1 MLNTGKSHPGVT
13 GALALG
19 ALTLVILQLL
29 SEQQALDLLTV
40 ILVAAASV
48 YIGAALAGDNRSTLA
63 LETTAG
69 LTFIVVALV
78 GRWYASAVL
87 AWGYLAH
94 GAWDILH
101 HRKITGANTGKTY
114 PVLCWVYDWII
125 AAVILIRY

>member
-1 MLNTGKSHPGVT
+1 MKSHPGVT

-19 ALTLVILQLL
+19 ALTVIIIQVL
-29 SEQQALDLLTV
+29 SEQQALDLLTA

-48 YIGAALAGDNRSTLA
+48 YIGAALAGDSRSTLA
-63 LETTAG
+63 LEVTAG
-69 LTFIVVALV
+69 LAFIVVALL

-94 GAWDILH
+94 GGWDILH
-101 HRKITGANTGKTY
+101 HRKIAGASTGKTF

-125 AAVILIRY
+125 AAVILIRF

>member
-1 MLNTGKSHPGVT
+1 MKSHPGVT
-13 GALALG
+13 GALVLG
-19 ALTLVILQLL
+19 ALTLVIIQVL
-29 SEQQALDLLTV
+29 SEQQALDFLTA

-69 LTFIVVALV
+69 LAFIAVALV
-78 GRWYASAVL
+78 GRWYASGIL

-101 HRKITGANTGKTY
+101 HRKIAGANTGETY

-125 AAVILIRY
+125 AAVILVRF

>member
-1 MLNTGKSHPGVT
+1 MKSHPGVT

-19 ALTLVILQLL
+19 ALTVVIIQVL
-29 SEQQALDLLTV
+29 SEQQALDFLTV

-48 YIGAALAGDNRSTLA
+48 YIGAALAGDSGSTLA

-69 LTFIVVALV
+69 LAFIVVALV
-78 GRWYASAVL
+78 GRWYASGIL

-94 GAWDILH
+94 GAWNILH
-101 HRKITGANTGKTY
+101 HRKIAGANTGKTF
-114 PVLCWVYDWII
+114 PVLCGVYDWVI

>member
-1 MLNTGKSHPGVT
+1 MLIPVKSHPGVT

-19 ALTLVILQLL
+19 ALTLAIIQVL
-29 SEQQALDLLTV
+29 SEQQALDFLTA

-48 YIGAALAGDNRSTLA
+48 YIGAALAADNRSTLA
-63 LETTAG
+63 LETTLGVA
-69 LTFIVVALV
+69 FIIVALV
-78 GRWYASAVL
+78 GRWYDSSVL

-101 HRKITGANTGKTY
+101 HRKIAGANTGKIY

>member
-1 MLNTGKSHPGVT
+1 MKSHPGVT

-19 ALTLVILQLL
+19 ALTLVIIQLL
-29 SEQQALDLLTV
+29 SEQHALDFLTA

-48 YIGAALAGDNRSTLA
+48 YIGAALAGDNGKTLA

-69 LTFIVVALV
+69 LAFIVVALL
-78 GRWYASAVL
+78 GRWYASTVL
-87 AWGYLAH
+87 AWAYLAH

-101 HRKITGANTGKTY
+101 HRRVAGANTGKIY